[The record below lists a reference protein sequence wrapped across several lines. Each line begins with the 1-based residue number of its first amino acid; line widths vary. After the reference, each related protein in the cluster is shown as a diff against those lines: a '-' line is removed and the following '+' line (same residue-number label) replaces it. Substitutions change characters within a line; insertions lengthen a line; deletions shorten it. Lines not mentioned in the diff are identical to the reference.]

1 MSATASEN
9 WKKNFQA
16 TMGDL
21 HYSIGAT
28 KHRVEIREFLMNHF
42 LVEETMNAATS
53 ITEDEFAPFADTVLD
68 TSLRK
73 PLSVICR
80 AGNGE
85 IVGVAL
91 HTIHRRGEPVNAE
104 PLGNKAKRPQIDAIA
119 SICNECHK
127 DVWQILGPE
136 INTVLELDIISV
148 AEQYQRRGIARK
160 MLEKC
165 QSPQVLKEHS
175 IQGVVTQATSHA
187 NQTLLKNRGHTVLKE
202 VPFTRYVNDRGSPL
216 IKPLDGT
223 QSVKLFWKSNEL
235 F

>member
-1 MSATASEN
+1 MD
-9 WKKNFQA
+9 
-16 TMGDL
+16 DL
-21 HYSIGAT
+21 HYSIAQP

-42 LVEETMNAATS
+42 LVEETINAATS

-148 AEQYQRRGIARK
+148 AEPV
-160 MLEKC
+160 
-165 QSPQVLKEHS
+165 S
-175 IQGVVTQATSHA
+175 T
-187 NQTLLKNRGHTVLKE
+187 
-202 VPFTRYVNDRGSPL
+202 RGSCGENVEECQISPAGASRSIAFKESSL
-216 IKPLDGT
+216 KQHHTRIKHY
-223 QSVKLFWKSNEL
+223 
-235 F
+235 